1 MSMLPKCAIVL
12 RNRRFDGG
20 AIGDVRRDGNGLAAF
35 ARDDG
40 RGFLCGFLHQVDAG
54 NMGPFPCIGGGR
66 SLAVAP
72 ARPRGPCPEHDGGL
86 ALQAINHALLP
97 FPESV
102 PRAQR
107 LRCHAVHFAGSHSS
121 RVTSNVMQ
129 IGFEPA
135 MKGPP

>member
-1 MSMLPKCAIVL
+1 MLPKCAIVCATAASTEAL
-12 RNRRFDGG
+12 SVTS
-20 AIGDVRRDGNGLAAF
+20 AATAMASPPSLAMMDAVSS
-35 ARDDG
+35 
-40 RGFLCGFLHQVDAG
+40 CGFLHQVDAG

-72 ARPRGPCPEHDGGL
+72 ARPRGSCPEHDGGL

-97 FPESV
+97 FPVSV